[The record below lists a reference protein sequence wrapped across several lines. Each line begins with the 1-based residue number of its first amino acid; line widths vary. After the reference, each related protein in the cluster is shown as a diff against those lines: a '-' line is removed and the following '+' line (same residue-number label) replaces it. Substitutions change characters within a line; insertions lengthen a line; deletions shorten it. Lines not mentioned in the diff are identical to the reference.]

1 MNLSAQAP
9 APIARRP
16 ARDPRL
22 DVFRGLGM
30 FIILIAHIP
39 NNGWADWIPARF
51 GFSDAT
57 EIFVFCSGVASSYAF
72 GGIFERSGWLWGA
85 RRIAYRIWQGSWG
98 HVGVF
103 VAILALL
110 GLVDHLIATPHYLR
124 SDLNLAPFLDDP
136 AYMLFRFVTLSYV
149 PNYFDILPMYL
160 VILALVPVVMAL
172 AGVWRPAVA
181 LFSLGLWGAASLRW
195 LELPAE
201 PWSDRGWFFNPF
213 AWQLVF
219 FTGFAFG
226 RGWLPAPPRD
236 RRLLALAVAVL
247 VACVPFSCQW
257 GFSCYAGWGQL
268 PWLADAHEALSPLI
282 DKTHFGAFR
291 YLHFLALAYV
301 AFVMAG
307 EGGRAFRG
315 PVAEAFMAVG
325 KQTLAV
331 FMAGLALAQLLGV
344 LLDLA
349 PLPGMQVLA
358 NVGGCALLMLV
369 ARLASAFKARP
380 GPGGQGPRRTGRD
393 EAAQDVNL
401 RASSAAGN
409 AHEVMAG

>member
-1 MNLSAQAP
+1 
-9 APIARRP
+9 
-16 ARDPRL
+16 
-22 DVFRGLGM
+22 M

-39 NNGWADWIPARF
+39 NNSWAEWIPARF

-57 EIFVFCSGVASSYAF
+57 EIFVFCSGVASSFAF
-72 GGIFERSGWLWGA
+72 GGIFERFGWLWGT
-85 RRIAYRIWQGSWG
+85 RRIAFRIWQVYWG

-124 SDLNLAPFLDDP
+124 NDLNLAPFLDDP

-160 VILALVPVVMAL
+160 VILALVPVVVAL
-172 AGVWRPAVA
+172 ARLSRPAAAFFCFA
-181 LFSLGLWGAASLRW
+181 LWAAASLRW

-219 FTGFAFG
+219 FTGFGFG

-236 RRLLALAVAVL
+236 RRWLLVALAVLAVC
-247 VACVPFSCQW
+247 APFSCQE
-257 GFSCYAGWGQL
+257 GFVCYAGWGQL
-268 PWLADAHEALSPLI
+268 PWLGEMHEKLDLLI
-282 DKTHFGAFR
+282 DKTHFGALR

-301 AFVMAG
+301 AFLLAG
-307 EGGRAFRG
+307 VGGRALKGRL
-315 PVAEAFMAVG
+315 AEALMRVG
-325 KQTLAV
+325 QQTLAV
-331 FMAGLALAQLLGV
+331 FLAGLALAQLLGV

-349 PLPGMQVLA
+349 PLPGMQALA
-358 NVGGCALLMLV
+358 NLGGCALLMLV

-380 GPGGQGPRRTGRD
+380 SASGPGQHPEPRD
-393 EAAQDVNL
+393 EIAQAARLQTSPV
-401 RASSAAGN
+401 AKS
-409 AHEVMAG
+409 AHEIMAH